1 MGTAIARSTA
11 GLLKIVFILFPNLYY
26 YVGVFRMLKKKKKNP
41 IKCLHVFMINL
52 GVLEDV
58 MSIPAK
64 ENS

>member
-26 YVGVFRMLKKKKKNP
+26 YVGVFRMLKKKKNP

-58 MSIPAK
+58 MIIPAK